1 MTTFKSWWSTS
12 GYGRP
17 SKSSCSEGIFVYS
30 SYSGTPS
37 YRNTYFEAPSTPP
50 LGFSTGRA
58 SVFGGG
64 AELVVPVGEVEYES
78 TVSLRTE
85 WLPVVVNL
93 LVAPGCDL
101 VLANLVKE
109 LEEEGILRESR
120 TGSRI

>member
-1 MTTFKSWWSTS
+1 M
-12 GYGRP
+12 
-17 SKSSCSEGIFVYS
+17 
-30 SYSGTPS
+30 
-37 YRNTYFEAPSTPP
+37 
-50 LGFSTGRA
+50 
-58 SVFGGG
+58 
-64 AELVVPVGEVEYES
+64 VPVGEVEYES